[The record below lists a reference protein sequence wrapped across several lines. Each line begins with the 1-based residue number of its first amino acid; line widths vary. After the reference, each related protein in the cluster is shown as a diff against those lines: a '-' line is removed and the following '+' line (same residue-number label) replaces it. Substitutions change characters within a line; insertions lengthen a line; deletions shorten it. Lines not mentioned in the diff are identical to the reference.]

1 MKALRTLEKFNKD
14 DVQGIYRVI
23 GRFFQGVKSMEVY
36 AEANQSQTISMFH
49 QILHFLAFK
58 DNLHYGDDWK
68 TLVRNE
74 PAQQEEVETT
84 GGSENEQMKQVRY
97 ECIKNELKRS
107 YQTRA
112 NLLSRK
118 MAKVAE
124 TDMSYKLLSNITNQD
139 EN

>member
-1 MKALRTLEKFNKD
+1 
-14 DVQGIYRVI
+14 
-23 GRFFQGVKSMEVY
+23 MEVY
-36 AEANQSQTISMFH
+36 AEANQSQSISMFH

-68 TLVRNE
+68 TLLKNE
-74 PAQQEEVETT
+74 PTQQEEVETT